1 MTDLAYQDIERGIVG
16 ILPELRA
23 AAEYYWRVE
32 GPPGSD
38 SGPYVFFESMY
49 GAYVTIL
56 LAMPNSPKR
65 DEMLRRAFNLI
76 EIMLVRDDETIRDLA
91 FIGLLESRG
100 RGGGSALSRSWDQRR
115 RVRWMRASLGG
126 EERLLARQQTR
137 PNSSTSTVPGPII
150 ARELAEEGISLDHV
164 PGATHMREAN

>member
-1 MTDLAYQDIERGIVG
+1 MLISVDWLPPYLCPSRRLLRSRDEDRGLI
-16 ILPELRA
+16 
-23 AAEYYWRVE
+23 
-32 GPPGSD
+32 
-38 SGPYVFFESMY
+38 
-49 GAYVTIL
+49 T
-56 LAMPNSPKR
+56 SPK
-65 DEMLRRAFNLI
+65 
-76 EIMLVRDDETIRDLA
+76 VTIRDLA

-137 PNSSTSTVPGPII
+137 PNSSTSTVSGPII

>member
-100 RGGGSALSRSWDQRR
+100 AWWWQRAQPFMGPAAQSALDAREPWWRGETAGSTADEAEFIDLYGARAHHCSRTGRGGHFA
-115 RVRWMRASLGG
+115 
-126 EERLLARQQTR
+126 
-137 PNSSTSTVPGPII
+137 
-150 ARELAEEGISLDHV
+150 
-164 PGATHMREAN
+164 